1 MPELV
6 DLPPEL
12 QKEII
17 EFERRQEGQD
27 YFTQL
32 GLRPGASADEVK
44 RTFLELSKRYHP
56 DRFGGKNLG
65 SFRARIERI
74 FRRVS
79 EAHTVLTHPERRAA
93 YLREHPELAG
103 AAPAAARP
111 PSPAPTPAAPRPP
124 SPAPTPVAPSPMDE
138 ARRAERQSRL
148 TRHPYLAHTHRVTE
162 LLTRGKAALER
173 GDFDQATKDLNQ
185 ALAVDSKNREAST
198 LLGEVRRRND
208 AQRGQRE
215 FEQGLEQE
223 KQSDLSSALESYRK
237 ACGLDPQHAEA
248 AFRAARVSRVLG
260 VDWNEQRI
268 HAQRAVDL
276 APDRVP
282 QRLLLAQVLLEG
294 KAGNIAKRHLE
305 EVLKLDPKNA
315 EATALMRK
323 ARWPF

>member
-17 EFERRQEGQD
+17 EFERKQEGQD

-32 GLRPGASADEVK
+32 GLRPGAPADEVK
-44 RTFLELSKRYHP
+44 QAFLELSKRYHP

-65 SFRARIERI
+65 TFRARIERI

-93 YLREHPELAG
+93 YLREHPQLSG
-103 AAPAAARP
+103 AAARP
-111 PSPAPTPAAPRPP
+111 PSPAPTPASTARP
-124 SPAPTPVAPSPMDE
+124 SPTPAAAPSPLDE

-148 TRHPYLAHTHRVTE
+148 SRHPYLAPTHRVTE
-162 LLTRGKAALER
+162 LLTRGKAALDR
-173 GDFDQATKDLNQ
+173 GDFEQAIKDLNQ
-185 ALAVDSKNREAST
+185 ALSVDAKNREAST

-215 FEQGLEQE
+215 FEQGLELE
-223 KQSDLSSALESYRK
+223 KQGNLASALESYRK
-237 ACGLDPQHAEA
+237 TCGLDAQHAEA
-248 AFRAARVSRVLG
+248 AFRAARVSRTLG
-260 VDWNEQRI
+260 VDWNEQRV

-282 QRLLLAQVLLEG
+282 QRLLLAQVLIEG
-294 KAGNIAKRHLE
+294 KAGNLAKRHLE

-315 EATALMRK
+315 EAGALLRK